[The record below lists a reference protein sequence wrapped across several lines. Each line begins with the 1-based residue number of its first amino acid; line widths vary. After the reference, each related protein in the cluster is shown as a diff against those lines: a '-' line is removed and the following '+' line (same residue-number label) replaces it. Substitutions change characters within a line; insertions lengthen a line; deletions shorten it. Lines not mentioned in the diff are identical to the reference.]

1 MSYTECK
8 FKVSPYIPYNE
19 ILIAQL
25 AEFPFESFT
34 ENEDEGILSAFIVKT
49 DYTEDIKKYC
59 EDLQFEGVE
68 IDFESIEIP
77 KENWNKQWE
86 ESFDPV
92 NINDFCIIRAPF
104 HEKQSGFKY
113 EIIIEPKMSFGTGHH
128 ATTQMMVEAM
138 STISFVDKT
147 VLDMGSGTGVLAILA
162 DMLGALNVD
171 AIDIEE
177 WAFENIQENI
187 ERNKATNVNSY
198 LGDAALL
205 KSLKQKYDVVLA
217 NINKNIL
224 LADMDI
230 YDSKLKNGGDLFLS
244 GFFVYDA
251 DDLNSCLDEM
261 GYKLN
266 LKTSIDDWC
275 CLHFKK
281 I

>member
-8 FKVSPYIPYNE
+8 FKVVPFNPYNE

-25 AEFPFESFT
+25 SEYPFESFT
-34 ENEDEGILSAFIVKT
+34 ENEEESVLSAFIVNSDFT
-49 DYTEDIKKYC
+49 KKVKRYC
-59 EDLQFEGVE
+59 EDLSFEGVE
-68 IDFESIEIP
+68 IDFESVEIP

-92 NINDFCIIRAPF
+92 TISDFCIIRAPF
-104 HEKQSGFKY
+104 HEKQSGFKH

-138 STISFVDKT
+138 STISFKDKS

-162 DMLGALNVD
+162 DMLGAKHTD

-177 WAFENIQENI
+177 WAYENIQENI
-187 ERNKATNVNSY
+187 LRNNVNHVSPY

-205 KSLKQKYDVVLA
+205 GSLKCEYEVILA

-224 LADMDI
+224 LADMNVF
-230 YDSKLKNGGDLFLS
+230 DSKLKKGGDLLLS

-251 DDLNSCLDEM
+251 EDLINCLDKL
-261 GYKLN
+261 GYKLI
-266 LKTSIDDWC
+266 LQTSVEDWC
-275 CLHFKK
+275 CLHFNK